1 MAVALDEV
9 QTHML
14 EIASVLR
21 EPLASSTPSH
31 IPDDLLGTIVRTSDR
46 LLEELGQIVPDD
58 DLQTVV
64 ARALLESMRVLAAG
78 LIQERYPDQAWFWT
92 PEWQRREREADAQ
105 IAAGLGTRY
114 ESDAAFFA
122 SLD

>member
-1 MAVALDEV
+1 MAVALEEV
-9 QTHML
+9 QTHMR

-21 EPLASSTPSH
+21 EPRASSTPSH
-31 IPDDLLGTIVRTSDR
+31 IPDDLLGTIVRASER
-46 LLEELGQIVPDD
+46 LLEEIGEVGPGD
-58 DLQTVV
+58 DLQLAV

-92 PEWQRREREADAQ
+92 PEWQRREREADAR
-105 IAAGLGTRY
+105 IAASLGTRY
-114 ESDAAFFA
+114 DSDAAFLA